1 MIEKMS
7 VHSHHHHGRGGN
19 PVVTAAQ
26 ATLHCLTG
34 CVIGEVAGLII
45 GVTAGL
51 GAWPTM
57 LLATA
62 LAYATGF
69 VIGVAPVMRAQ
80 RVGFLAALRI
90 IWFGEAISIGVME
103 IVMNAVDYHFGGVQ
117 APSVLAIQFWRGLMF
132 AVTAGFLAAWPV
144 NWILL
149 RRALR
154 KSA

>member
-1 MIEKMS
+1 MS
-7 VHSHHHHGRGGN
+7 VHSHHHHGGGGN

-34 CVIGEVAGLII
+34 CVIGEVAGLTI

-62 LAYATGF
+62 LSYVTGF
-69 VIGVAPVMRAQ
+69 MLGVTPVMRAEG
-80 RVGFLAALRI
+80 VGFFTAFRI
-90 IWFGEAISIGVME
+90 IWVGEAISIGVME
-103 IVMNAVDYHFGGVQ
+103 IVMNAVDYHFGGVT
-117 APSVLAIQFWRGLMF
+117 APSVFSIAFWRGLVF
-132 AVTAGFLAAWPV
+132 AVPAGFLAAWPV
-144 NWILL
+144 NWLLL

-154 KSA
+154 RTP